1 MGFIIIASDHGGFQL
16 KQNIIKFLEKEHTS
30 YTITNVGVY
39 NEDSM
44 DYPDICQDLIY
55 RYNLSNLYNSRVEKK
70 QIEGFCIVICG
81 TGIGVSISCN
91 KYKNI
96 RCALCHNEYT
106 AEMAK
111 KHNNAN
117 VIAMGGRILNIETAI
132 NIINT
137 FINTQYEGGRHQR
150 RLDKISKL
158 YSDVAIEE
166 LSNLSNQ

>member
-1 MGFIIIASDHGGFQL
+1 MGFIIIASDHGGLQL
-16 KQNIIKFLEKEHTS
+16 KQDILNFLEKEYTS
-30 YTITNVGVY
+30 YTINDVGVY
-39 NEDSM
+39 NKDSV
-44 DYPDICQDLIY
+44 DYPDIC
-55 RYNLSNLYNSRVEKK
+55 YNLISKYNSIKSKESNN
-70 QIEGFCIVICG
+70 QQDIFCIVICG

-96 RCALCHNEYT
+96 RCALCHNKYT

-132 NIINT
+132 DIINT

-150 RLDKISKL
+150 RLDKIEKL
-158 YSDVAIEE
+158 VLE
-166 LSNLSNQ
+166 